1 MSLQTLTNLLAEG
14 DWRQLLGPLV
24 LLGFYAVAAIIKAA
38 GNRADKAATND
49 DEGDEE
55 LPVETEVPQKTR
67 YKPLH
72 DTAQSPQSRRTLPYA
87 RTAQGAA
94 ATPPQAA
101 RPAGEAID
109 WDRQQEIKRRQLE
122 QAEALRRQQ
131 ALERQRQQLRRQAAI
146 QEQREKLQRQQTGRP
161 AAMVSRIVQSA
172 AASSQRPAVVQPPVK
187 AVRVSPPTAAKKAVP
202 ERTDKIG
209 GLLRKRDSLR
219 AAMVL
224 KEILDKPLAMR

>member
-38 GNRADKAATND
+38 GNRVGKAAGDD
-49 DEGDEE
+49 DEGEEE
-55 LPVETEVPQKTR
+55 LPVETDVPQKTR

-87 RTAQGAA
+87 RTAQGAPA
-94 ATPPQAA
+94 APPQAA

-131 ALERQRQQLRRQAAI
+131 ALERQRQQLLRQAAI
-146 QEQREKLQRQQTGRP
+146 QEQREKLQRQQAGRP
-161 AAMVSRIVQSA
+161 AAVVSRIVQSA